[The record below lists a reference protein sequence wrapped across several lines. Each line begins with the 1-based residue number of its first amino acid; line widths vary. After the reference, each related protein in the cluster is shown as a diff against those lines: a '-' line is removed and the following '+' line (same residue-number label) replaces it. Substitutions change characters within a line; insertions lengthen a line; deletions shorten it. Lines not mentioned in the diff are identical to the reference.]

1 MPGAILKE
9 VCFFMIHTIELT
21 PAEEKYYSDVK
32 EIMREIQLDQENRE
46 KRAKEFYKEIKE
58 YHRRHKHD

>member
-1 MPGAILKE
+1 
-9 VCFFMIHTIELT
+9 MINTIELT

-32 EIMREIQLDQENRE
+32 EIMREIELDQENRE

-58 YHRRHKHD
+58 YQKRYKHDS